1 MKQIIDSKDFSI
13 DNLKESLK
21 EKSYFQVKF
30 SHVNYEKTKEES
42 EEEAREFGGNFK
54 GTIIDMQTANMLVTV
69 YDAMKI
75 KEHKEKFNRMLKH
88 FSTFDRLVTF
98 GWSQVK

>member
-1 MKQIIDSKDFSI
+1 MKQVINSKDFTI
-13 DNLKESLK
+13 EHLKESLK
-21 EKSYFQVKF
+21 EKAYFEVKF
-30 SHVNYEKTKEES
+30 SHVNYEKTELELQD
-42 EEEAREFGGNFK
+42 EAREFGGNFK

-69 YDAMKI
+69 YNAMRK

-88 FSTFDRLVTF
+88 FSTFDRLVSF